1 MLNFLICN
9 VNVQKKKKRK
19 KEKKRKNIVKE
30 MCVLV
35 FFLCMLLKSKEKNE
49 FSILIYMLKY
59 LKDR

>member
-1 MLNFLICN
+1 MN
-9 VNVQKKKKRK
+9 KK
-19 KEKKRKNIVKE
+19 KEKKRKEKKKYSKRNV
-30 MCVLV
+30 CVLV